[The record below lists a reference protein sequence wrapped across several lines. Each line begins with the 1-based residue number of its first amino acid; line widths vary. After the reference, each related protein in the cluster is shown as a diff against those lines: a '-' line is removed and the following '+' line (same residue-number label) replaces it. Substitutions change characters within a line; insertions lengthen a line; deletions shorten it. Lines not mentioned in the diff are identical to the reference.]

1 MMGVILFMI
10 YINKDQIEGKFSVT
24 IDLLTNDDG
33 MEYEEIT
40 GVIETP
46 EELDKKFLVLAG
58 GIILLKGIEITSKS
72 FGSEDNNIAYTFRAR
87 EYRIIRN

>member
-1 MMGVILFMI
+1 MI
-10 YINKDQIEGKFSVT
+10 YVNKDQIEGKFSVT
-24 IDLLTNDDG
+24 IDLLTNDNG

-40 GVIETP
+40 GIIETP

-87 EYRIIRN
+87 EYKIIKQ

>member
-1 MMGVILFMI
+1 MGVILFMI
-10 YINKDQIEGKFSVT
+10 YVNKNQIEGKFSVT
-24 IDLLTNDDG
+24 IDLLTNDDE

-72 FGSEDNNIAYTFRAR
+72 FGSEDNNIAYTFRAK
-87 EYRIIRN
+87 EYKIIRN

>member
-1 MMGVILFMI
+1 MI
-10 YINKDQIEGKFSVT
+10 YVNKDQIEGKFSVT

-33 MEYEEIT
+33 IEYEEIT

-72 FGSEDNNIAYTFRAR
+72 FGSEDSNIAYTFRAK

>member
-1 MMGVILFMI
+1 MI
-10 YINKDQIEGKFSVT
+10 YVNKDQIDGKFSVT

-72 FGSEDNNIAYTFRAR
+72 FGSEDNNIAYTFRAK
-87 EYRIIRN
+87 EYKIIRN

>member
-1 MMGVILFMI
+1 MI
-10 YINKDQIEGKFSVT
+10 YVNKDQIEGKFSVT

-40 GVIETP
+40 GIIETP
-46 EELDKKFLVLAG
+46 KELDKKFLVLAG

-72 FGSEDNNIAYTFRAR
+72 FGSEDNNIAYTFRAK
-87 EYRIIRN
+87 EYKIIR